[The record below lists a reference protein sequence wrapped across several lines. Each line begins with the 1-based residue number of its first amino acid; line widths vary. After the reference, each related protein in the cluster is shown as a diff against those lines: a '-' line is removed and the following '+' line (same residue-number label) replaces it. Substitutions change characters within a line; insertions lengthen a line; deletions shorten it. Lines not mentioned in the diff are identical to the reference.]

1 MKNFASLEKTMPP
14 ATFEVPDG
22 FFVRKLNEDLYIVS
36 REEDIA
42 AGIESIQQEPT
53 DAELDTLADRAA
65 KRQLEIEESL
75 NPVISMFWTE
85 FEQEKENDELW
96 TKSKKA

>member
-1 MKNFASLEKTMPP
+1 MNNFASLEKTMPP

-22 FFVRKLNEDLYIVS
+22 FSVRKLNEDLYIVS

-65 KRQLEIEESL
+65 KRQRELEESL
-75 NPVISMFWTE
+75 NPAICLFWTE
-85 FEQEKENDELW
+85 FE
-96 TKSKKA
+96 

>member
-1 MKNFASLEKTMPP
+1 MNNFAIWERTMPP
-14 ATFEVPDG
+14 ATFEVPYG
-22 FFVRKLNEDLYIVS
+22 FFIRQLAEDFYIMS

-65 KRQLEIEESL
+65 KRQRELEESL
-75 NPVISMFWTE
+75 NPAICLFWTE
-85 FEQEKENDELW
+85 FE
-96 TKSKKA
+96 

>member
-1 MKNFASLEKTMPP
+1 MNNFASLEKTMPP
-14 ATFEVPDG
+14 ATFEVPHG
-22 FFVRKLNEDLYIVS
+22 FFIHQLAEDLYIVS
-36 REEDIA
+36 RGDEVA

-75 NPVISMFWTE
+75 NPITSMFWTE
-85 FEQEKENDELW
+85 FE
-96 TKSKKA
+96 